1 MNATPPNPQIGS
13 PKAWFIWSLAA
24 SAFGYAFF
32 QRVTP
37 GVMVQE
43 LMSEFAIGA
52 AVLGTLS
59 ALYFYPYVLMQIPLG
74 VLIDRW
80 GARMLLTIA
89 LSIAGLGSV
98 IFATATSIEF
108 AYIGRLLIG
117 VGSAVGFLGSLAIAS
132 KWFPPH
138 RFALLAG
145 LVMFFG
151 MMSAVFAQG
160 PLAALVETSGW
171 RFVMWC
177 LGIAGIILA
186 LIIAVFVR
194 NTPSGMEQT
203 RDTRQSWGEIGSSL
217 KHAAMD
223 LAVWK
228 IALVASTMSGPMLA
242 LGGLWGTPYMEAAY
256 GLDRTK
262 AASAISI
269 LFFGWAFGAP
279 FAGWLS
285 DRIQRRKRILVI
297 AAGILTLAVAALVF
311 VPALPLPVTIGLLGV
326 IGATGGAMAITFALV
341 RECSLPQ
348 VSASVTGIVN
358 SMTVASGAVLQPVVG
373 YFLDQQWNGQI
384 EAGARVYLASDFQ
397 TAFIAI
403 FIACLIGFLASL
415 TLKETPLW
423 SEKATVA

>member
-1 MNATPPNPQIGS
+1 
-13 PKAWFIWSLAA
+13 
-24 SAFGYAFF
+24 
-32 QRVTP
+32 
-37 GVMVQE
+37 
-43 LMSEFAIGA
+43 MSEFAIGA

-80 GARMLLTIA
+80 GARLLLTIA
-89 LSIAGLGSV
+89 LSVAGLGSV
-98 IFATATSIEF
+98 IFATAQSIEF

-171 RFVMWC
+171 RFVMWG
-177 LGIAGIILA
+177 LGIAGIVLA
-186 LIIAVFVR
+186 AIIAIFVR
-194 NTPSGMEQT
+194 NTPVGMEQ
-203 RDTRQSWGEIGSSL
+203 DKGNRQTWSEIGQSL
-217 KHAAMD
+217 RQAATD
-223 LAVWK
+223 PTVWK

-242 LGGLWGTPYMEAAY
+242 LGGLWGTPYMEVAY

-262 AASAISI
+262 AASAISV

-297 AAGILTLAVAALVF
+297 ASAILTLAVACLVF
-311 VPALPLPVTIGLLGV
+311 VPALPLPLIIGLLGV
-326 IGATGGAMAITFALV
+326 IGASGGAMAITFALV

-348 VSASVTGIVN
+348 IGASVTGIVN

-373 YFLDQQWNGQI
+373 YFLDQQWNGTIQD
-384 EAGARVYLASDFQ
+384 GARVYLASDFQ

-403 FIACLIGFLASL
+403 FLACLIGFLTSL

-423 SEKATVA
+423 NDKSSQ